1 MLPHANLL
9 LLKTVIKNLKP
20 NSLETDALSDRQG
33 IRCPFRKCIIDYYEP
48 KIAVAFDRSKRKKE
62 NEICR
67 RLGDYYDFCKR
78 INLDFL
84 YVVTGLENMA
94 DILLYSDFV
103 QHEIEVTL
111 PTELK
116 MSDYFYTY
124 FHKNFQSYIT
134 ILSFDA
140 YKYIKN
146 Y

>member
-1 MLPHANLL
+1 
-9 LLKTVIKNLKP
+9 
-20 NSLETDALSDRQG
+20 
-33 IRCPFRKCIIDYYEP
+33 
-48 KIAVAFDRSKRKKE
+48 
-62 NEICR
+62 
-67 RLGDYYDFCKR
+67 
-78 INLDFL
+78 
-84 YVVTGLENMA
+84 MA